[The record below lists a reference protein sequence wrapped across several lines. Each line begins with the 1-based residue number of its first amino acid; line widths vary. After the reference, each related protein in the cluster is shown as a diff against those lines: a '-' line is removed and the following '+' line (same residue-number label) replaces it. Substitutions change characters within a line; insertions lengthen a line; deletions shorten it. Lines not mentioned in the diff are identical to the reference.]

1 MLSAAHGPGRTIRTS
16 SALWDKGDRLREA
29 IMHTFP
35 ALVIA
40 VAGAVAC
47 TGAMAQDRNDMRAP
61 PALGSRATV

>member
-1 MLSAAHGPGRTIRTS
+1 
-16 SALWDKGDRLREA
+16 
-29 IMHTFP
+29 MHTFP